1 MGEWIRK
8 TYRVTKETDEKIKE
22 LIEIYKTRTEN
33 DLIKAVID
41 DIYELKKSKALI
53 PFEEYEKRDIEL
65 KKALLEV
72 GRLKGILEEKEK
84 LLKEKEKKKGFWAK
98 LFGI

>member
-1 MGEWIRK
+1 MSEWIRK

-22 LIEIYKTRTEN
+22 LVEIYKLRTEN

-53 PFEEYEKRDIEL
+53 PFDRSKSPYEGER
-65 KKALLEV
+65 
-72 GRLKGILEEKEK
+72 R
-84 LLKEKEKKKGFWAK
+84 
-98 LFGI
+98 

>member
-1 MGEWIRK
+1 MAEWIRK
-8 TYRVTKETDEKIKE
+8 TYRVSLETNEKIKE
-22 LIEIYKTRTEN
+22 LVKIYKLRTEN

-53 PFEEYEKRDIEL
+53 PYEEFEKRDMEL
-65 KKALLEV
+65 KKALLEI

-84 LLKEKEKKKGFWAK
+84 KKSFWAK
-98 LFGI
+98 LFGK